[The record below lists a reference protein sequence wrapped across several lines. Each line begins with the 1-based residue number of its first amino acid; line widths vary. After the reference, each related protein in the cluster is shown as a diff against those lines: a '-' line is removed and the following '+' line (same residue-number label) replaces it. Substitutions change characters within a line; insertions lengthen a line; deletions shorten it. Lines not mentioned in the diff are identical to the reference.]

1 MNVQLQIGLFTCL
14 SLAACG
20 EKGNVSGQM
29 RGSGSATGASS
40 GAVSTGSTDA
50 GSPSTGSGSSG
61 STNGSGGSAAGTAG
75 SSGSTVSPSDASASG
90 QGSTT
95 SPSDASEASAGEDAQ
110 VASDGGSVTASCAG
124 TTHPL
129 CIDFEDGKVDP
140 PWTLSANDTA
150 IETGNAAH
158 GRYALHLSNLKSHPS
173 LYLQTTKM
181 PGIKD
186 VLWGRFYLYME
197 PAAPL
202 GHGDIVRANDVNTNW
217 YEVGFAQPGTVS
229 TTNPTTGC
237 YLSDWHTGVSGVPEK
252 GQPSQSVI
260 PAAKYACVEFYF
272 DGATPAVGQVWSDG
286 VEVQL
291 AAPPAT
297 PIVQKAVQF
306 VSFAIGITLYHGD
319 SLVNYNDDTPPD
331 LTDEWLDDIALDTTR
346 IGCL

>member
-1 MNVQLQIGLFTCL
+1 
-14 SLAACG
+14 
-20 EKGNVSGQM
+20 
-29 RGSGSATGASS
+29 
-40 GAVSTGSTDA
+40 
-50 GSPSTGSGSSG
+50 
-61 STNGSGGSAAGTAG
+61 
-75 SSGSTVSPSDASASG
+75 
-90 QGSTT
+90 
-95 SPSDASEASAGEDAQ
+95 
-110 VASDGGSVTASCAG
+110 
-124 TTHPL
+124 
-129 CIDFEDGKVDP
+129 
-140 PWTLSANDTA
+140 
-150 IETGNAAH
+150 
-158 GRYALHLSNLKSHPS
+158 
-173 LYLQTTKM
+173 LYLQTPKM

-186 VLWGRFYLYME
+186 VLWGRFYLYMN

-297 PIVQKAVQF
+297 PVVQKAVQF

>member
-1 MNVQLQIGLFTCL
+1 MRVPLQVGISTFL
-14 SLAACG
+14 SLAAC
-20 EKGNVSGQM
+20 SGMGKAPDQVGM
-29 RGSGSATGASS
+29 SGSASGSASGATSGSSSGASS
-40 GAVSTGSTDA
+40 GDGSA
-50 GSPSTGSGSSG
+50 GSSSSAG
-61 STNGSGGSAAGTAG
+61 VSGSGGAAAGTAG
-75 SSGSTVSPSDASASG
+75 SSGSAAPSSDASASG
-90 QGSTT
+90 LGDTT
-95 SPSDASEASAGEDAQ
+95 STSDASEASAGQDGQ
-110 VASDGGSVTASCAG
+110 SDGGAVTASCAG

-129 CIDFEDGKVDP
+129 CVDFEDGKVDP

-158 GRYALHLSNLKSHPS
+158 GRYALHLSNLKSHPT
-173 LYLQTTKM
+173 LYLQTPKM
-181 PGIKD
+181 PGITD
-186 VLWGRFYLYME
+186 VLWGRFYLYMS

-217 YEVGFAQPGTVS
+217 YEVGFAQPGTLNAA
-229 TTNPTTGC
+229 NPTTGC

-252 GQPSQSVI
+252 GQPSQTVI

-291 AAPPAT
+291 ATPPAT
-297 PIVQKAVQF
+297 PVVQKAVQF

>member
-1 MNVQLQIGLFTCL
+1 MRAPFQIGLFAFL

-20 EKGNVSGQM
+20 GTGKASGPM
-29 RGSGSATGASS
+29 GASGTSSGALTGSSSGASTGEGSAGSGSGAS
-40 GAVSTGSTDA
+40 TG
-50 GSPSTGSGSSG
+50 
-61 STNGSGGSAAGTAG
+61 GSGGSAAGTAG
-75 SSGSTVSPSDASASG
+75 SSGGAAPSSDASASG
-90 QGSTT
+90 QGYTQP
-95 SPSDASEASAGEDAQ
+95 PSDASEESAGEDAPLG
-110 VASDGGSVTASCAG
+110 SDGGAVTASCAG

-158 GRYALHLSNLKSHPS
+158 GRYALHLSNLASHPT
-173 LYLQTTKM
+173 LYLQTEEM
-181 PGIKD
+181 PRIKD
-186 VLWGRFYLYME
+186 VLWGRFYLYMN

-202 GHGDIVRANDVNTNW
+202 GHGDIVRANDMNTNW
-217 YEVGFAQPGTVS
+217 YEVGFAQPGTLNPA
-229 TTNPTTGC
+229 NPTTGC
-237 YLSDWHTGVSGVPEK
+237 YLSDWHTGVNGTPEK
-252 GQPSQSVI
+252 GQPSQFVI

-286 VEVQL
+286 VEVQF

-297 PIVQKAVQF
+297 PVVQKAVQF

-319 SLVNYNDDTPPD
+319 SLVNYNNDTPPD

>member
-1 MNVQLQIGLFTCL
+1 MRARFRIGLFACL
-14 SLAACG
+14 SLSACSG
-20 EKGNVSGQM
+20 KGNVSSQM
-29 RGSGSATGASS
+29 DAGGPTTGASS
-40 GAVSTGSTDA
+40 GNGIA
-50 GSPSTGSGSSG
+50 GSGSNATTG
-61 STNGSGGSAAGTAG
+61 GFGGSGGNEAGMAG
-75 SSGSTVSPSDASASG
+75 SSGSAGSSSDASASG
-90 QGSTT
+90 QGNVT
-95 SPSDASEASAGEDAQ
+95 SASDASEESAGGEDAPLGF
-110 VASDGGSVTASCAG
+110 DGGAVTASCAG

-150 IETGNAAH
+150 IEAGNAAH
-158 GRYALHLSNLKSHPS
+158 GRYALHLSNLKSHPT
-173 LYLQTTKM
+173 LYLQTDKM

-217 YEVGFAQPGTVS
+217 YEVGFAQPGTLNP
-229 TTNPTTGC
+229 TNPTTGC
-237 YLSDWHTGVSGVPEK
+237 YLTDWHTGVSGVPEK
-252 GQPSQSVI
+252 GQPSQFVI

-286 VEVQL
+286 VEVQF
-291 AAPPAT
+291 ATPPAT
-297 PIVQKAVQF
+297 PVVQKAVQF

-331 LTDEWLDDIALDTTR
+331 LTDEWLDDIAVDTTR

>member
-1 MNVQLQIGLFTCL
+1 MRAPFQVGLFAWL
-14 SLAACG
+14 SLAACSEMG
-20 EKGNVSGQM
+20 TAAGQ
-29 RGSGSATGASS
+29 GGASDASSGSSGGASS
-40 GAVSTGSTDA
+40 GEGSA
-50 GSPSTGSGSSG
+50 GSGSGASTSG
-61 STNGSGGSAAGTAG
+61 SDGSGAGTGG
-75 SSGSTVSPSDASASG
+75 SSGAAPSSDASASG
-90 QGSTT
+90 QGNTHST
-95 SPSDASEASAGEDAQ
+95 SDASEDSAGQDAPLG
-110 VASDGGSVTASCAG
+110 SDGGTVTASCAG

-158 GRYALHLSNLKSHPS
+158 GRYALHLSKLPSHPT
-173 LYLQTTKM
+173 LYLQTKQM

-186 VLWGRFYLYME
+186 VLWGRFYLYMT

-217 YEVGFAQPGTVS
+217 YEVGFAQPGTVNQA
-229 TTNPTTGC
+229 NPTTGC

-252 GQPSQSVI
+252 GQPSQFVI
-260 PAAKYACVEFYF
+260 PPAKYACVEFYF
-272 DGATPAVGQVWSDG
+272 DGATPAVGKVWSDG
-286 VEVQL
+286 VEVQF
-291 AAPPAT
+291 ATPPAT
-297 PIVQKAVQF
+297 PVVQKAVQF

-319 SLVNYNDDTPPD
+319 SLVSYSGDTPPD

>member
-1 MNVQLQIGLFTCL
+1 
-14 SLAACG
+14 
-20 EKGNVSGQM
+20 
-29 RGSGSATGASS
+29 
-40 GAVSTGSTDA
+40 
-50 GSPSTGSGSSG
+50 
-61 STNGSGGSAAGTAG
+61 
-75 SSGSTVSPSDASASG
+75 
-90 QGSTT
+90 
-95 SPSDASEASAGEDAQ
+95 
-110 VASDGGSVTASCAG
+110 VTASCAG

-150 IETGNAAH
+150 IEAGNAAH
-158 GRYALHLSNLKSHPS
+158 GRYALHLSNLKSHPT
-173 LYLQTTKM
+173 LYLQTDKM

-217 YEVGFAQPGTVS
+217 YEVGFAQPGTLNP
-229 TTNPTTGC
+229 TNPTTGC
-237 YLSDWHTGVSGVPEK
+237 YLTDWHTGVSGVPEK
-252 GQPSQSVI
+252 GQPSQFVI

-286 VEVQL
+286 VEVQF
-291 AAPPAT
+291 ATPPAT
-297 PIVQKAVQF
+297 PVVQKAVQF

-331 LTDEWLDDIALDTTR
+331 LTDEWLDDIAVDTTR

>member
-1 MNVQLQIGLFTCL
+1 M
-14 SLAACG
+14 
-20 EKGNVSGQM
+20 GNASGQVGAIDASSGSSSGGGSA
-29 RGSGSATGASS
+29 GSGSGASS
-40 GAVSTGSTDA
+40 GGSE
-50 GSPSTGSGSSG
+50 
-61 STNGSGGSAAGTAG
+61 AGTAG
-75 SSGSTVSPSDASASG
+75 SSGSVQPNDASASG
-90 QGSTT
+90 EGNMQST
-95 SPSDASEASAGEDAQ
+95 SDASEESAGQDAPSG
-110 VASDGGSVTASCAG
+110 SDGGAVSASCAG

-158 GRYALHLSNLKSHPS
+158 GRYALHLSKLASHPT
-173 LYLQTTKM
+173 LYLQTAKM

-186 VLWGRFYLYME
+186 VLWGRFYLYMN

-202 GHGDIVRANDVNTNW
+202 GHGDIVRANDANTNW
-217 YEVGFAQPGTVS
+217 YEVGFAQAGTV
-229 TTNPTTGC
+229 NQAKPTTGC

-252 GQPSQSVI
+252 GQPSQFVI

-286 VEVQL
+286 VQVQF
-291 AAPPAT
+291 ATPPAN
-297 PIVQKAVQF
+297 PVVQKAVQF

-319 SLVNYNDDTPPD
+319 SLVSYSGDTPPD

>member
-1 MNVQLQIGLFTCL
+1 MRARFQFGLFVGL
-14 SLAACG
+14 SLAACSG
-20 EKGNVSGQM
+20 KVNVSGQV
-29 RGSGSATGASS
+29 GGSGSGAVDAGTPATSGSASGSATGASS
-40 GAVSTGSTDA
+40 GEGN
-50 GSPSTGSGSSG
+50 TGSGSSA
-61 STNGSGGSAAGTAG
+61 STGALG
-75 SSGSTVSPSDASASG
+75 SSGSAPPTSDASASG
-90 QGSTT
+90 QGNATST
-95 SPSDASEASAGEDAQ
+95 SDASEESGGEGAQ
-110 VASDGGSVTASCAG
+110 PGSDGAAVTASCAG

-129 CIDFEDGKVDP
+129 CIDFEDGKVDS

-173 LYLQTTKM
+173 LYLQTEKM

-217 YEVGFAQPGTVS
+217 YEVGFAQPGTLNA
-229 TTNPTTGC
+229 TNPTTGC

-252 GQPSQSVI
+252 GQPSQFVI

-272 DGATPAVGQVWSDG
+272 DGATPSVGQVWSDG
-286 VEVQL
+286 VEVQF

-297 PIVQKAVQF
+297 PVVEKAVQF
-306 VSFAIGITLYHGD
+306 VSFGIGITLYHGD

>member
-1 MNVQLQIGLFTCL
+1 V
-14 SLAACG
+14 
-20 EKGNVSGQM
+20 
-29 RGSGSATGASS
+29 
-40 GAVSTGSTDA
+40 
-50 GSPSTGSGSSG
+50 
-61 STNGSGGSAAGTAG
+61 AAGTAG
-75 SSGSTVSPSDASASG
+75 SSGGIAPASDASASG
-90 QGSTT
+90 EGNTT
-95 SPSDASEASAGEDAQ
+95 PTSDASEESSGQDASPG
-110 VASDGGSVTASCAG
+110 SDGGAVTASCAG

-252 GQPSQSVI
+252 GQPSQTVI

-272 DGATPAVGQVWSDG
+272 DGATPSVGQVWSDG

-297 PIVQKAVQF
+297 PIVQKAMQF